1 MRLREKVARKEAIIN
16 DILGTVEELIIEA
29 TVDKKIKDVDKLF
42 KCLVFLKMILLNLK
56 KKLNRKPTGH
66 LYS

>member
-1 MRLREKVARKEAIIN
+1 MSLREKVAKKEALIGGM
-16 DILGTVEELIIEA
+16 LTTVEELIIEA
-29 TVDKKIKDVDKLF
+29 TVDKKIKDINKLF
-42 KCLVFLKMILLNLK
+42 KCLIFLKIILLDLK